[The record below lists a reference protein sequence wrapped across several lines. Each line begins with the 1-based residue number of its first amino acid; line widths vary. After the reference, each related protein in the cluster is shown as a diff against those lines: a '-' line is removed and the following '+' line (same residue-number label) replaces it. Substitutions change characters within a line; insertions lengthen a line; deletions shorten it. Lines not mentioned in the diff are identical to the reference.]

1 MPNMGNEAPNTSSTG
16 PIGLADALFT
26 QTQQRVLALLFG
38 QDRRDFSIS
47 ELISGSGAGSGAVQ
61 REVAKLVASGL
72 VEQRRVGNQKRYRAF
87 AGSPIHAELV
97 ALVHKTIG
105 LAQPL
110 REALQPLQD
119 QIALAFVFGSVAK
132 RTDSAHSDIDL
143 MLVSDTLGY
152 AELMAVL
159 DPLED
164 RLGRPVNPTLYT
176 HDELHDRLRKGNA
189 FLQRVL
195 EQPKVWVIG
204 GKDDLGIAESGRAG
218 KPLTVPTTPRT
229 P

>member
-1 MPNMGNEAPNTSSTG
+1 MPNMGSPVASSSSTRA
-16 PIGLADALFT
+16 IGLADALFT

-47 ELISGSGAGSGAVQ
+47 ELISGSSVGSGAVQ

-72 VEQRRVGNQKRYRAF
+72 VEQRKVGNQKRYRAF

-110 REALQPLQD
+110 REALQPLRD
-119 QIALAFVFGSVAK
+119 KISFAFVYGSVAK

-152 AELMAVL
+152 AELMAAL
-159 DPLED
+159 DPLEGQ
-164 RLGRPVNPTLYT
+164 LGRPVNPTLYT
-176 HDELHDRLRKGNA
+176 HDELKDRLRKGNA
-189 FLQRVL
+189 FLRRVL

-204 GKDDLGIAESGRAG
+204 GMDDLTVAEPGRAG
-218 KPLTVPTTPRT
+218 
-229 P
+229 

>member
-1 MPNMGNEAPNTSSTG
+1 MPNMGTIMPNMGISTATASSSS

-72 VEQRRVGNQKRYRAF
+72 VEQRKVGNQKRYRAF

-110 REALQPLQD
+110 REALQPLRD
-119 QIALAFVFGSVAK
+119 KISFAFVYGSVAK

-143 MLVSDTLGY
+143 MLVSNTLGY

-164 RLGRPVNPTLYT
+164 QLGRPVNPTLYT
-176 HDELHDRLRKGNA
+176 HDELKDRLRKGNA
-189 FLQRVL
+189 FLRRVL

-204 GKDDLGIAESGRAG
+204 GTDDLTAAEPGRA
-218 KPLTVPTTPRT
+218 R
-229 P
+229 